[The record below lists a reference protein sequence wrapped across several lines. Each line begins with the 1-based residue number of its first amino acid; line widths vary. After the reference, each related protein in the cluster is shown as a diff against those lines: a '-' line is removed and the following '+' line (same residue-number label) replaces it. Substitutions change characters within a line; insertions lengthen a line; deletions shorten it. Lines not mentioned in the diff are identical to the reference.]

1 MINPDVIDQSGDR
14 AVKLDSRGR
23 CVDQGCKSLG
33 EPSLADPH
41 LYPVP
46 AWQVAMWPV
55 GEKGSGGFKEASQD
69 KVEQRTPK
77 NLTCI
82 WGLGS
87 GPLGGARE
95 LFLALE
101 YAPDGGGD
109 VGDDIGVPCR
119 G

>member
-1 MINPDVIDQSGDR
+1 MWTKVASLWENHPWLTLTSPQCQP
-14 AVKLDSRGR
+14 GR
-23 CVDQGCKSLG
+23 
-33 EPSLADPH
+33 
-41 LYPVP
+41 
-46 AWQVAMWPV
+46 WPYGPL

-77 NLTCI
+77 NLTFI
-82 WGLGS
+82 WELGS
-87 GPLGGARE
+87 GPLGGVRE

-101 YAPDGGGD
+101 YAPDGVGD